1 MKTRHSP
8 LLSLA
13 VIGLLNTA
21 ALAPAL
27 AADPMP
33 MPSTSS
39 EAPSFKNY
47 DSNNDGKVTLKE
59 FQAKGGDEQTF
70 RLGDVNKDNALSSE
84 EFLALTK

>member
-1 MKTRHSP
+1 MIRHSP

-13 VIGLLNTA
+13 VIGLLNTV

-27 AADPMP
+27 AADPVP
-33 MPSTSS
+33 MPSIPS

-47 DSNNDGKVTLKE
+47 DSNTDGKVTLKE

-70 RLGDVNKDNALSSE
+70 R
-84 EFLALTK
+84 